1 METYETQEM
10 TKSEAYAFA
19 DWHSKTIGT
28 EYEVNTTGYVEN
40 YNENYYVVG
49 WDMLPIE
56 IGLCRAWEQSHIPAP
71 TDDDVKAGRVDVRGW
86 VGGLL

>member
-10 TKSEAYAFA
+10 TRSEALSFTT
-19 DWHSKTIGT
+19 WHSNTVGT
-28 EYEVNTTGYVEN
+28 EHELNMVGDLDAYVMA
-40 YNENYYVVG
+40 

-71 TDDDVKAGRVDVRGW
+71 STADVERGRVGVKGW
-86 VGGLL
+86 IL